1 MDLGADSGTLR
12 PHTIVGGPETQQE
25 LSPSSVPCQTESGGT
40 ILLQLLEFKT
50 HLLEAVEELHIR
62 RDAETRFEDQISKL
76 VLEKQELEWEKESL
90 QHQIETVAKQHT
102 ESLTNVKKQGKYQVS
117 AELKDKEINNL
128 KEELKL
134 LQLLKYNLEK
144 KSSELE
150 QKLTLQSR
158 AKDSHLNQLGEV
170 EKRFSALS
178 RQCAM
183 VKQAHEKLEQN
194 VDEAMRINKKLTS
207 ANEKQEAAIASLK
220 KELEEVSNKLIKA
233 KMSSV
238 RHDKTQSPTYREQ
251 HVQQL
256 QQKLNMESEMNKKLR
271 NENATVRAEKQ
282 EVVKSLQHTQQL
294 LLSQTQTVSRMDMEL
309 QTQGEQYRALKQEH
323 EVMREKS
330 KATEDKVVQLM
341 DSYAASKTVWDKEK
355 TMFLE
360 CIKSEQ
366 QVHQAVKDA
375 YVKLHQKHA
384 ELSAQAKVQAQH
396 LHEMEMRDCSQSLS
410 VSAELFPALAE
421 GTRGVRPLNEPSS
434 ELRSFGSLQHLAFS
448 QTKNSDCLEDTRA
461 ATKLVAIGATGGK
474 EASIHHL
481 QSQSKEPLN
490 ISNLFSCPLDTNN
503 LYSLSGTTG
512 SDTDK
517 YMNNSNTAERDS
529 SLVSDVMCTTPS
541 VSDDGLLISKGS
553 CVSSTIPASSPDH
566 RSIHG
571 SVLSKEKSDEGNR
584 GRREGEQGGRDDT
597 REEEERNKDQLWNR
611 EEDLK
616 EGGRAEEK
624 RGTLMTQTTDRV
636 DRQECG
642 GRDTRKPK
650 TETKDRAEGAER
662 GKTAMHTPEPT
673 EAEIQAQTTGDKNH
687 KSGENSNTLQVID
700 LMDNSET
707 QLTACEPSDCSQSS
721 SQKVIKRDA
730 EFRHVKK
737 GGGIGR
743 EGQLRHRLSTDES
756 QSVSHGPNPLVQEAQ
771 HVCEDADSLYH
782 LPSAVHQ
789 VFEKNTEEKLSDKF
803 PAGLCE
809 RSSHTIAAQSGG
821 IVNIQDLETTHTQTK
836 FSNPQDVT
844 SNMNHTDEMH
854 DKKVREEGVL
864 VKTMIEPQALPQSQQ
879 ISEQENEQLKSLV
892 TDSVAQK
899 KSDDQTN
906 VNNACETAKDTVD
919 KSNLKDASDSAEPES
934 QVATG
939 SCQEHFKYDK
949 PDVEDLQT
957 TKSDTD
963 LKPSVH
969 QSYNIDASPETGG
982 WEHNEQPVVKEILLD
997 ATDESPLPSNKTYRL
1012 SLDWG
1017 GDKRKTAGSD
1027 TTSVS
1032 VLHHFAQGFQMSG
1045 EFLGHPPSMIP
1056 MFLNSNKVPSV
1067 IIGASELLKASS
1079 VSGAAA
1085 SSRRHQQ
1092 GEWKAIGETTAAD
1105 MEREEQQSSFRAQI
1119 SKIEQFLNT
1128 ERLCLAKRRRTDN

>member
-1 MDLGADSGTLR
+1 MNKTLR
-12 PHTIVGGPETQQE
+12 
-25 LSPSSVPCQTESGGT
+25 
-40 ILLQLLEFKT
+40 
-50 HLLEAVEELHIR
+50 
-62 RDAETRFEDQISKL
+62 D
-76 VLEKQELEWEKESL
+76 
-90 QHQIETVAKQHT
+90 
-102 ESLTNVKKQGKYQVS
+102 
-117 AELKDKEINNL
+117 
-128 KEELKL
+128 
-134 LQLLKYNLEK
+134 
-144 KSSELE
+144 
-150 QKLTLQSR
+150 
-158 AKDSHLNQLGEV
+158 
-170 EKRFSALS
+170 
-178 RQCAM
+178 
-183 VKQAHEKLEQN
+183 
-194 VDEAMRINKKLTS
+194 
-207 ANEKQEAAIASLK
+207 
-220 KELEEVSNKLIKA
+220 
-233 KMSSV
+233 
-238 RHDKTQSPTYREQ
+238 
-251 HVQQL
+251 
-256 QQKLNMESEMNKKLR
+256 
-271 NENATVRAEKQ
+271 ENATVRTEKQ
-282 EVVKSLQHTQQL
+282 EVMKSLQHTQQL
-294 LLSQTQTVSRMDMEL
+294 LLSQTQTVSRMDLEL

-330 KATEDKVVQLM
+330 KATEDKVVQLI

-360 CIKSEQ
+360 RIKNEQ
-366 QVHQAVKDA
+366 QDHQAVKDA
-375 YVKLHQKHA
+375 YINLHQKHA
-384 ELSAQAKVQAQH
+384 ELATVQAHH
-396 LHEMEMRDCSQSLS
+396 LHEMETRDCSQSLS
-410 VSAELFPALAE
+410 VSAQLFPALAE

-461 ATKLVAIGATGGK
+461 ATKLVAIGATGGQ

-512 SDTDK
+512 SDTNK
-517 YMNNSNTAERDS
+517 YMNNTNTG
-529 SLVSDVMCTTPS
+529 LVSDVMCTTPS
-541 VSDDGLLISKGS
+541 VSDNGLLMSKGS
-553 CVSSTIPASSPDH
+553 CVSSIKPVSSPDH

-584 GRREGEQGGRDDT
+584 GRREGEQGRRDDT
-597 REEEERNKDQLWNR
+597 REEERNKDQPWNR

-662 GKTAMHTPEPT
+662 GKTAVHTPEPT

-687 KSGENSNTLQVID
+687 KSGEKSNTLQVID

-707 QLTACEPSDCSQSS
+707 QLTACEPSDCSQTS

-730 EFRHVKK
+730 EFSHVNK

-743 EGQLRHRLSTDES
+743 EGQLRHTLSTDES
-756 QSVSHGPNPLVQEAQ
+756 QSVNHGPNPLVQEAQ
-771 HVCEDADSLYH
+771 HVCEDAESLYH

-789 VFEKNTEEKLSDKF
+789 VFEKNTEETLSDKF

-809 RSSHTIAAQSGG
+809 RSSHTIAAESGG
-821 IVNIQDLETTHTQTK
+821 IVNIQDLETTHTQAE
-836 FSNPQDVT
+836 FSNPPDVT

-854 DKKVREEGVL
+854 DKKVREEGVS
-864 VKTMIEPQALPQSQQ
+864 VKTMTETQALPQSQQ

-906 VNNACETAKDTVD
+906 VNNACEAAKETAD

-939 SCQEHFKYDK
+939 SCQEHFKNDK
-949 PDVEDLQT
+949 GDVEDLQT
-957 TKSDTD
+957 TESETD

-982 WEHNEQPVVKEILLD
+982 LKHNEQPVVKEILLD
-997 ATDESPLPSNKTYRL
+997 DTDESLRPSNKTCRL

-1017 GDKRKTAGSD
+1017 GVKRKTAGSD
-1027 TTSVS
+1027 TMSVS
-1032 VLHHFAQGFQMSG
+1032 VSHHFAQGSRVSG
-1045 EFLGHPPSMIP
+1045 EFLGHPPSTIP
-1056 MFLNSNKVPSV
+1056 MFLKSNKVPSV

-1079 VSGAAA
+1079 VSGTAA

-1105 MEREEQQSSFRAQI
+1105 MSVDSHGRLLQVGVVEVYQLQVRVRQSLTGNSRAPRREKSNSHH
-1119 SKIEQFLNT
+1119 
-1128 ERLCLAKRRRTDN
+1128 